1 MIPNRIALVALVLI
15 AAAAGQPAPAEAKV
29 RVTER
34 TIYYTFGG
42 RTGKELY
49 DQMVRKGPRVERSR
63 KVAVAQ
69 FDFALRNVKGGL
81 RGNRCV
87 ITSADVDVKVTYR
100 MPKWT
105 GEGRASPKLRKAWQT
120 FVAHLWRHEKRHTE
134 IARDFAQD
142 VERGLKRLR
151 ADARRDCD
159 GMLAAA
165 EKMMLRA
172 RARHDRRQAGFD
184 AGWFGDGGKQFK
196 YDRALIAS
204 E

>member
-1 MIPNRIALVALVLI
+1 MPTLI
-15 AAAAGQPAPAEAKV
+15 EWLH
-29 RVTER
+29 R
-34 TIYYTFGG
+34 
-42 RTGKELY
+42 L
-49 DQMVRKGPRVERSR
+49 RSSIR
-63 KVAVAQ
+63 
-69 FDFALRNVKGGL
+69 R
-81 RGNRCV
+81 
-87 ITSADVDVKVTYR
+87 
-100 MPKWT
+100 
-105 GEGRASPKLRKAWQT
+105 E
-120 FVAHLWRHEKRHTE
+120 
-134 IARDFAQD
+134 D